1 MNCFSH
7 STASIDDGD
16 QTGWMNKFGEQLDFP
31 LDGQAETKCPYS
43 GKKYILAGKELKIT
57 GSEQCN

>member
-1 MNCFSH
+1 MFDVKCNILPIFH
-7 STASIDDGD
+7 
-16 QTGWMNKFGEQLDFP
+16 QTGWMNKFGKQLDLP
-31 LDGQAETKCPYS
+31 LDGQAETKYPYS